1 MANEVEKWKDLFHVA
16 LEQVSELEANI
27 DQQVETASLGLER
40 TKKECEVRLIE
51 MSEIANRE
59 AEIGKAGAK
68 LVDRV
73 QELKSRLSL
82 ERERE
87 TKVCDAVEHL
97 RAKLSITWNHVDALH
112 NAVTGKGQSLTRYGS
127 TSEEVSSVLLRLK
140 EREPSN
146 TEREIYAELLTANA
160 VDVRMKQVIERAQ
173 NFEDVEIERLNIE
186 LGVVKREVDAKRN
199 ELNLQAERYKLEEST
214 RLIQER
220 EVEKGRSEAEVTILS
235 EISRVEEELVSS
247 KKEKECVDEEK
258 DELIQR
264 ETNPNPNP
272 NPN

>member
-16 LEQVSELEANI
+16 LDQVSELEANI

-59 AEIGKAGAK
+59 AEIGKAGAR
-68 LVDRV
+68 LVDRI

-97 RAKLSITWNHVDALH
+97 RAKLCITWNHVDALH
-112 NAVTGKGQSLTRYGS
+112 SVVTGKGESLTRYGS